1 MGISVYSGRFLTAC
15 RNDRGVKCHSD
26 DRRNPLEEY
35 IVIPRYNPIFIGQKE
50 ENDMNSYRFRQL
62 INQNGK
68 VFIYWFIAC
77 YKNMSL
83 VVESYPQPSK
93 GGFPKALALHR
104 FLCDLPFRGKMGGDD

>member
-1 MGISVYSGRFLTAC
+1 
-15 RNDRGVKCHSD
+15 
-26 DRRNPLEEY
+26 
-35 IVIPRYNPIFIGQKE
+35 
-50 ENDMNSYRFRQL
+50 MNSYRFRQL